1 MDTVFWVTSLSN
13 YLLSNFSELTLQ
25 RWLMIRSQ
33 FFLGILNLTTNW
45 CHLHQ
50 FLIWP
55 PSNKSWRK
63 GCIEIVGCWLN
74 FLRFFFSWR
83 AELVVGTGL
92 RGQRSP
98 SVAAPITPAANFPT
112 QTKVNFHLNFPP
124 DCDCFNLTHS
134 TLFLVILYLKVDG
147 CTSAHPRHHHFPTL
161 SITRISSH

>member
-13 YLLSNFSELTLQ
+13 YLLSNFSALTLQ
-25 RWLMIRSQ
+25 RWLIRSH
-33 FFLGILNLTTNW
+33 FFYGILNLATNW

-50 FLIWP
+50 FLIWL

-63 GCIEIVGCWLN
+63 GGIEIVGCWLN
-74 FLRFFFSWR
+74 FSRFFFSWR

-134 TLFLVILYLKVDG
+134 ILFLVTLYLKVDG

>member
-25 RWLMIRSQ
+25 RWLIRSNL
-33 FFLGILNLTTNW
+33 FLKNFKFDHQLVPFTSIPNLITIKQILTKRWFRNSGL
-45 CHLHQ
+45 
-50 FLIWP
+50 LI
-55 PSNKSWRK
+55 KIFK
-63 GCIEIVGCWLN
+63 I
-74 FLRFFFSWR
+74 FFSWR

-134 TLFLVILYLKVDG
+134 ILFLVTLFLKVDG